1 MEYTYVIHKAEE
13 GCYWAEVPALPG
25 CFTQGEALEEVVSNL
40 REAIEAHVAALEQ
53 DGQDIPVES
62 EMVVG
67 RLAVGTR

>member
-13 GCYWAEVPALPG
+13 GGYWAEVPALPG
-25 CFTQGEALEEVVSNL
+25 CFTQGETLEEVVSNL
-40 REAIEAHVAALEQ
+40 REAIEAHVAALRD

-67 RLAVGTR
+67 RVAVRGE